1 MSSFSL
7 FLSANFERVVVIVD
21 VILFLSSQDLSSR
34 PVEEAAAAAAKSS
47 QSRLV
52 VRTRF
57 GRQDSL
63 KRQVRRIEIARQS
76 NQSWFGSFQTVLSK
90 VDPAIGRASLR
101 ES

>member
-7 FLSANFERVVVIVD
+7 LLSANFERVVVIVD

-34 PVEEAAAAAAKSS
+34 PVEEAAAAAKSS

-76 NQSWFGSFQTVLSK
+76 NQSWFGSFETVLSK